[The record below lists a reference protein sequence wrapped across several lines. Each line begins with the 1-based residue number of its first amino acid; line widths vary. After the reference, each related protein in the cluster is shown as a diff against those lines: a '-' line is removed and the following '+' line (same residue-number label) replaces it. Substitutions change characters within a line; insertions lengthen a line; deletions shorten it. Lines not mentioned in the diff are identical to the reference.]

1 MRVAHVLHSFG
12 VGGLEKGIATVVRN
26 ASPGVE
32 HVIVCL
38 AAAGESRR
46 LLPEG
51 TEVVALDKPPGN
63 SVRFVLRLRKA
74 LRALRPDVVHTRNW
88 GGMDGI
94 VAARLGGLRTVCHGE
109 HGWDMG
115 DPDGASGRRILA
127 RRQLSRLVR
136 EITCVSG
143 HMREWLERTVRVR
156 APVTQICNGVD
167 TDAFAPGEDAAATR
181 ATLGLDPEAF
191 VVGTVG
197 RLDPIKDHDSLF
209 AAFARL
215 RAEEPGAVLLVVGD
229 GPERERLVAGAGPG
243 VRLLGSRADVP
254 ALLRALDVFVLCS
267 HNEGISNTLLE
278 SMATGLPIVATRVG
292 GNPELVSDGET
303 GTLVPPA
310 APDALAAAML
320 AYRRD
325 PARARAHAANA
336 RMEAVGRF
344 GIGAMVRAYEAVWRR
359 ARGEG

>member
-12 VGGLEKGIATVVRN
+12 VGGMEKGIATVVRH

-32 HVIVCL
+32 HVVLCL
-38 AAAGESRR
+38 AAAGESCR

-51 TEVVALDKPPGN
+51 TEVVALGKPPGN
-63 SVRFVLRLRKA
+63 SLRFVLRLRKA

-88 GGMDGI
+88 GGVDGI

-109 HGWDMG
+109 HGWDMD
-115 DPDGASGRRILA
+115 DPEGASGRRIRV
-127 RRQLSRLVR
+127 RRLLSRWVR
-136 EITCVSG
+136 EITCVSA

-156 APVTQICNGVD
+156 APVTQIYNGVD
-167 TDAFAPGEDAAATR
+167 TQAFAPLGDGAATR
-181 ATLGLDPEAF
+181 ARLGVDPHAF

-197 RLDPIKDHDSLF
+197 RLDPIKDHPSLL
-209 AAFARL
+209 AAFARV
-215 RAEEPGAVLLVVGD
+215 RADEPGAVLLVVGD
-229 GPERERLVAGAGPG
+229 GPERERLAAAAGPG
-243 VRLLGSRADVP
+243 VRLLGSRTDVP

-278 SMATGLPIVATRVG
+278 AMATGLPIVATRVG
-292 GNPELVSDGET
+292 GNPELVRDGES

-320 AYRRD
+320 RYRRD
-325 PARARAHAANA
+325 AALASAHGADARRD
-336 RMEAVGRF
+336 VVDRF
-344 GIGAMVRAYEAVWRR
+344 GVAAMVRAYEAVWRR